1 MQPTRATNILLVTI
15 LAVALA
21 APLCCLVASTSHGAL
36 FEFTIKDEK
45 ELGKKFNTAV
55 RSRLPIIEDPEIK
68 EYVQDLGARV
78 VAVIPPQPWPVE
90 VNMVR
95 SNMLNAFAGP
105 AGYVFLFSGLI
116 LEFEHESDLA
126 GVLAHELAHVT
137 QRHLADRIE
146 KSQIVGPAAMI
157 GLLAGAFLGGGGN
170 TKSAL
175 AIGSMAAG
183 QSAMLSFT
191 RENERDADQIGLGYL
206 IKAGFNPWG
215 LVRGF
220 KVMRKK
226 QYFLGRD
233 IPSYL
238 STHPGLDERIDYM
251 ASRVE
256 QLPPDVRDRPEHD
269 ERFQRVK
276 TLIRSRFTDT
286 TLAMGYYNQLEPGK
300 WSCLDYMGYAI
311 LLDRMNRKAEA
322 GQQFEKALSC
332 APSDPLVVR
341 EAGSFYF
348 QMGAFDRSSAL
359 LQKAVM
365 LNPKDLMTY
374 FFYARLLGEK
384 KDYPQAIDYMERVRK
399 KVPED
404 PEIRYYLGRFYGESG
419 DPFQGHLQLAYAS
432 LFKNEQKPA
441 DFQRK
446 QAARFATTEEQKKA
460 LEEFESAYNE
470 RAEFW

>member
-1 MQPTRATNILLVTI
+1 MQPQRILSALLAII
-15 LAVALA
+15 LSVALA
-21 APLCCLVASTSHGAL
+21 VPVAIIEPRTAKAAL

-68 EYVQDLGARV
+68 EYVQDLGARI
-78 VAVIPPQPWPVE
+78 VAVIPPQPWPIE
-90 VNMVR
+90 INMVK

-126 GVLAHELAHVT
+126 GVLAHELAHGT
-137 QRHLADRIE
+137 QRHLADRIQ
-146 KSQIVGPAAMI
+146 KQQIIGPAAML
-157 GLLAGAFLGGGGN
+157 GVLAGAFLGGGSN
-170 TKSAL
+170 TKGAL

-183 QSAMLSFT
+183 TSAMLSFT
-191 RENERDADQIGLGYL
+191 RENERDADQIGLSYL

-226 QYFLGRD
+226 QYYLGRD

-238 STHPGLDERIDYM
+238 STHPGLSERIDDM

-256 QLPPDVRDRPEHD
+256 QLPADVRDRPEHD

-276 TLIRSRFTDT
+276 TLIRARFTDT
-286 TLAMGYYNQLEPGK
+286 TVAMGYYNQLTPGK

-311 LLDRMNRKAEA
+311 LLDRLNRKAEA
-322 GQQFEKALSC
+322 AQQFEKALSC
-332 APSDPLVVR
+332 APNDPLVVR

-348 QMGAFDRSSAL
+348 QMGSFERSATL

-384 KDYPQAIDYMERVRK
+384 KDYAQAIDYMERVRK

-404 PEIRYYLGRFYGESG
+404 PEIRYYLGRFFGESG
-419 DPFQGHLQLAYAS
+419 DAFQGHLQLAYAG
-432 LFKNEQKPA
+432 LYKNDPKTA

-446 QAARFATTEEQKKA
+446 QATRFATTEEQKKA
-460 LEEFESAYNE
+460 LEDFESAYNE